1 MQRASA
7 AGFGPSSNMTCNPAA
22 SQQLACEV
30 LAECKHGAAIHCAA
44 AGHHAIPCKPQGT
57 RQQQ

>member
-1 MQRASA
+1 MRHASA
-7 AGFGPSSNMTCNPAA
+7 AGSGPSSNTTSNPAA

-30 LAECKHGAAIHCAA
+30 LAEGEHGAAIDRAA
-44 AGHHAIPCKPQGT
+44 ARHHAIPCKAQGT